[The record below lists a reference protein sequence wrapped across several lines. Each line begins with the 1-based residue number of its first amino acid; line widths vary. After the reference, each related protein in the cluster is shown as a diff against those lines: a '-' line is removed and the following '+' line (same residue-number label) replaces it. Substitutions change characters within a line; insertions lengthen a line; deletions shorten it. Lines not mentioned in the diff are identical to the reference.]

1 MIADAKKMWEKMSHV
16 HCWLG
21 YKQFNHYGNQYGRP
35 PPCTYMDLYF
45 PTWTLAESCLIAI
58 LNSIVYSQ
66 YTKCYTIFTI
76 TRKLNQLMMLT
87 NRWMGA
93 NMVYTQSIYTLLSH
107 REKQNDET
115 CRKLVV
121 LVLNWDNPVS

>member
-1 MIADAKKMWEKMSHV
+1 
-16 HCWLG
+16 
-21 YKQFNHYGNQYGRP
+21 
-35 PPCTYMDLYF
+35 
-45 PTWTLAESCLIAI
+45 
-58 LNSIVYSQ
+58 
-66 YTKCYTIFTI
+66 
-76 TRKLNQLMMLT
+76 
-87 NRWMGA
+87 MGE